1 MRNRVLFLISF
12 LISFFTYSQKT
23 EYSSLL
29 IPDSLKQNT
38 NAVVRLN
45 QIDITI
51 SSQRKM
57 KIYTKRVVT
66 VFNERGQYAIDASEN
81 YDKSS
86 SVNSIEAIVYNAF
99 GKEIKKLKRSDF
111 KDQSATDGGTVFSES
126 RILYLEYTPTEYP
139 FTIVYESE
147 FTTSNTAFIP
157 SWMPINDYFV
167 SIQRSILNV
176 NFPDNLG
183 FKKKEINFSKIK
195 IEKTTDNA
203 TQLSYQVSNIIAQKV
218 ESNSPNF
225 LDMYPKLMLGLDTF
239 NLEGVDG
246 TAKTWKE
253 FGQWY
258 NDKILSGTTELS
270 DETKEKIKILVG
282 NEKDPIKKA
291 KIIYK
296 YVQEKSRYVSIQV
309 GIGGWKPMFA
319 KDVDRLGYGDCKA
332 LSNYTRALL
341 NVVDVPSFNTILYG
355 NPNKRNID
363 SEFVSMQGNHMIL
376 TIPKGNEY
384 VFLECTSQ
392 EDPFGYQ
399 GTFTDDREVVVIKP
413 EGGEIIRTK
422 IYNDKGNTQ
431 ISKGN
436 YSIVENGNLLGKITI
451 ISEGTQYNSKAR
463 IEKMQPTEN
472 EDYYKTYWDNINNL
486 KLKKTTFLNDK
497 EKISFT
503 ENLEIEASGYG
514 VINGNTMMF
523 SLNAYNQSSDVP
535 QRYRTRNNPVEIERG
550 FLDQDEI
557 EITLPENY
565 SIDAKPSN
573 FDIKDKFG
581 EYKTE
586 IVIVNPT
593 RLIYKRSF
601 LLNKGLYEKSE
612 YENYRKFREQIAK
625 ADNSKILLTKK
636 Q

>member
-1 MRNRVLFLISF
+1 MRKRILFFLIILNSF
-12 LISFFTYSQKT
+12 VSYSQKT
-23 EYSSLL
+23 DYSTLF
-29 IPDSLKQNT
+29 IPDSLKQNA
-38 NAVVRLN
+38 NAVIRLN

-66 VFNERGQYAIDASEN
+66 VFNERGQYAIDANEN

-86 SVNSIEAIVYNAF
+86 SVNSIEAVVYNAF
-99 GKEIKKLKRSDF
+99 GKEIKKIRRSDF
-111 KDQSATDGGTVFSES
+111 KDQTATGDGTMFSDS
-126 RILYLEYTPTEYP
+126 RVVYLDYTPTEYP

-147 FTTSNTAFIP
+147 VTTSNTAFIP
-157 SWMPINDYFV
+157 TWMPITSYFV
-167 SIQRSILNV
+167 SIQKSSINV
-176 NFPDNLG
+176 YYPDNLG
-183 FKKKEINFSKIK
+183 FKKKEVNFSKFKVEK
-195 IEKTTDNA
+195 IIDNG
-203 TQLSYQVSNIIAQKV
+203 TQLSYQVSNIIAQKG
-218 ESNSPNF
+218 ESNSPSF
-225 LDMYPKLMLGLDTF
+225 FTIYPKMLLGLEFF

-246 TAKTWKE
+246 NAKTWKE

-270 DETKEKIKILVG
+270 DETKAKIKALVG

-309 GIGGWKPMFA
+309 GIGGWKPMYA

-332 LSNYTRALL
+332 LSNYTKALL
-341 NVVDVPSFNTILYG
+341 NAVDVPSYNVIIYG
-355 NPNKRNID
+355 DAEKMSID

-376 TIPKGNEY
+376 AVPNENDY

-399 GTFTDDREVVVIKP
+399 ANFTDDRDVVIVKP
-413 EGGEIIRTK
+413 EGAEIVRTK
-422 IYNDKGNTQ
+422 IYADNGNTQ

-436 YSIVENGNLLGKITI
+436 YTIVENGDFSGKVTI
-451 ISEGTQYNSKAR
+451 VSEGTQYSQKAR
-463 IEKMQPTEN
+463 IEKLKPTDKEA
-472 EDYYKTYWDNINNL
+472 YYKDYWDNINNL
-486 KLKKTTFLNDK
+486 KIEKIEFTNDK
-497 EKISFT
+497 EKIALT
-503 ENLEIEASGYG
+503 ENINVQAKGYG
-514 VINGNTMMF
+514 VVNGNTMMF
-523 SLNAYNQSSDVP
+523 PLNAYNQFSDVP
-535 QRYRTRNNPVEIERG
+535 QRYRTRNNPLEIERG

-557 EITLPENY
+557 EIILPENY
-565 SIDAKPSN
+565 VIDAKPSN
-573 FDIKDKFG
+573 FEIKDKFG

-586 IVIVNPT
+586 LIVVNPT
-593 RLIYKRSF
+593 KLLYKRSF
-601 LLNKGLYEKSE
+601 LLNTGLYEKSE

-636 Q
+636 L